1 MNSNYHDLSHLL
13 QMSLSGFSFPIVKY
27 PFFNNNN
34 PISYLQVIQM
44 EHWTQD
50 TERRQAIKKTTTE
63 KTKKNTPDQ
72 TKKNMKGPQGLKKGK
87 QFLCVKSHPPY
98 CG

>member
-13 QMSLSGFSFPIVKY
+13 QMSLSGFSFPIVKC

-50 TERRQAIKKTTTE
+50 TERRQAI
-63 KTKKNTPDQ
+63 
-72 TKKNMKGPQGLKKGK
+72 
-87 QFLCVKSHPPY
+87 
-98 CG
+98 